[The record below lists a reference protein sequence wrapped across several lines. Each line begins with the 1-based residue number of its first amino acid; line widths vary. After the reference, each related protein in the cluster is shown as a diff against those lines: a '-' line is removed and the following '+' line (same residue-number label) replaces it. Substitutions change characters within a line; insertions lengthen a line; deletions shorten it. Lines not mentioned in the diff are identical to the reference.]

1 MFVKI
6 YAPNVHLFAF
16 HLKDSNQPNL
26 LWDKCN
32 YLLSQKFGV
41 TKPLEIEEHEGYRVD
56 LLKNQTDDDVSLH
69 FESTVYQN
77 GTPLPIAG
85 FATPLRIHD
94 TYVLTLNLRRPE
106 FDENQKKTNPVELN
120 FLELLNPSGC
130 LMPSEMGSSLSQTIL
145 LSVWY
150 TPDKQ
155 WLPSKSPQ
163 NRQQLRRLA
172 DNCLREFI
180 PNNYSCPNFNQEG
193 QLFGSP
199 IFEYGVP
206 THEEDYCHVLVWV
219 YCESETSEKFVNNY
233 NNFVNLFHFLNKT
246 VAAYHRSRK
255 VYQVIRHDYQEIE
268 TYLDDVFQKIPVD
281 KTLNEAELQ
290 QFKQYLKDIPQKYLS
305 YSQLIRDLDQYRLTI
320 EINAQ
325 NYKREI
331 RDIQSQLPTEDVSF
345 LSSFFDEDC
354 RLFIEQIQSDLGY
367 FQHGAAL
374 LEKAMTAIQG
384 RVEIEQAESDRTTQ
398 DLLHQ
403 KEESDKVRD
412 RDLQTTIAMVGV
424 GLGAAGIG
432 ASTAVYIIPQQPTK
446 PISLPFTSNQLHPLT
461 QSLLFSLF
469 CGVVGVI
476 IGGGLSYLIQNRSAI
491 TGRIFKF
498 IRAGSSQTVVSP
510 GSQQTLL
517 QGEKQNK

>member
-1 MFVKI
+1 MSAKI

-32 YLLSQKFGV
+32 RLLSQKFSV
-41 TKPLEIEEHEGYRVD
+41 TKPLEIEENEGYRVD
-56 LLKNQTDDDVSLH
+56 LLKDKTDDDVSLQ
-69 FESTVYQN
+69 FESTVYLN

-94 TYVLTLNLRRPE
+94 SYILTLNLRRPE

-120 FLELLNPSGC
+120 FLELFNPSGC
-130 LMPSEMGSSLSQTIL
+130 LMPSQIGGSLGQTIL
-145 LSVWY
+145 LTVWY

-155 WLPSKSPQ
+155 WLPWKSPQ
-163 NRQQLRRLA
+163 NRQQLRELA

-180 PNNYSCPNFNQEG
+180 PNNYPCPDLNQEG

-206 THEEDYCHVLVWV
+206 TQQKHYCHVLVWV
-219 YCESETSEKFVNNY
+219 YCESETSEIFVNKY

-281 KTLNEAELQ
+281 KTLNKAELQ

-325 NYKREI
+325 NYRREI
-331 RDIQSQLPTEDVSF
+331 RDIQSQLPTEDISF

-354 RLFIEQIQSDLGY
+354 RLFTEQIQADLGY

-398 DLLHQ
+398 SILRD
-403 KEESDKVRD
+403 KEEADKIRD
-412 RDLQTTIAMVGV
+412 GNLQTAIAILGF
-424 GLGAAGIG
+424 GLGAAQIG
-432 ASTAVYIIPQQPTK
+432 VSTVPYIIPQQQPPT
-446 PISLPFTSNQLHPLT
+446 PIQLPFTTSQPHPFVLSVVL
-461 QSLLFSLF
+461 SLLF
-469 CGVVGVI
+469 GVAGAFVGW
-476 IGGGLSYLIQNRSAI
+476 GLSHLFQAIATRRFKAIQASSNQPEISA
-491 TGRIFKF
+491 
-498 IRAGSSQTVVSP
+498 
-510 GSQQTLL
+510 GSQQSLP
-517 QGEKQNK
+517 QGGKQDT